1 MTFINKLKWVLGIL
15 VVFLLIVT
23 TNLIDRNN
31 FVQVKESVET
41 IYEDRLVAKNLIFEM
56 LRSVQEKEIAVVSTD
71 TSFFNKHN
79 KYVNADINKYINKFE
94 GTKLTSTESEVFEN
108 LKNNLNLLYSAEK
121 AYVKDDN
128 PSSKKV
134 MSQIEKIKQDLLDLS
149 EIQLNEGSRQ
159 MSISKKALDNIELF
173 TQLEI
178 YLLIALA
185 IVIQVVV
192 IYNPKNKTN
201 NKEERA

>member
-31 FVQVKESVET
+31 FVRVKESVET
-41 IYEDRLVAKNLIFEM
+41 IYKDRLVAKNLIFEM
-56 LRSVQEKEIAVVSTD
+56 LKSVHKKEMAIVSSD
-71 TSFFNKHN
+71 SLFFKKQNKD
-79 KYVNADINKYINKFE
+79 VNASLDQYIIKFQA
-94 GTKLTSTESEVFEN
+94 TKLTSTESQVFAD
-108 LKNNLNLLYSAEK
+108 LNDKIDELNSIEK
-121 AYVKDDN
+121 AYNGKN
-128 PSSKKV
+128 ASSAEV
-134 MSQIEKIKQDLLDLS
+134 MSQIESIKQSLYDLS

-185 IVIQVVV
+185 IVIQIVV
-192 IYNPKNKTN
+192 IYNPKSKTDDK
-201 NKEERA
+201 KE